1 MGVVALILAYLYLPE
16 TLVKAEGAEEGEVDE
31 EMCTEGNV
39 VVERR
44 NTAGSIELSAQRS
57 GNSDN
62 YTDNN
67 TANMDQNNIKNLSAS
82 DSSGSGRPDTGTNSS
97 GSGSSRPATGTN
109 SSGSGRPDTGTNSSG
124 SGSSRPDTGTNSSGH
139 TSRTTF
145 RELLR
150 HPNVAIYVGGYFLIS
165 LMAVVYDEVI
175 PLWCQSSIQ
184 RGGLEYT
191 SREVGEE
198 MYASVV

>member
-1 MGVVALILAYLYLPE
+1 M
-16 TLVKAEGAEEGEVDE
+16 KAEGAEEGEVDE

-97 GSGSSRPATGTN
+97 GSGSSRP
-109 SSGSGRPDTGTNSSG
+109 
-124 SGSSRPDTGTNSSGH
+124 DTGTNSSGH

-150 HPNVAIYVGGYFLIS
+150 HPNVAIYVGGYFLLS